1 MTASDPNRPLRRR
14 DVQYLHVATSVRS
27 IAAGLAAAAVLAAL
41 ATGCGG
47 SASTSRKEPAAAPR
61 APFAYDASRPLA
73 VGVGGRVND
82 VSYPIAIRDVSYAT
96 PSGRVD
102 GYLVEPKGAKHLP
115 AVIFVHGAGG
125 DRRQLLFPAVW
136 LAGRRAV
143 SLTIT
148 EPSSVARV
156 QPSGLTPAQSLARD
170 RRLAVADVV
179 AVRRAV
185 DLLSGLPEVDPKRIG
200 YLGWSLGARTGAVL
214 AGLERRIGAFV
225 LMSGGATPISA
236 YVAQAPASLRA
247 QVRRT
252 LSPIDPLRW
261 ISRARPGTVF
271 LQDGS
276 RDEVVPRAALLALA
290 HAAPKG
296 TLLRWYAAPH
306 ELNRAAVRDQL
317 SWLARK
323 LPIDGPAVADAKT
336 GP

>member
-1 MTASDPNRPLRRR
+1 MRRLAI
-14 DVQYLHVATSVRS
+14 VGL
-27 IAAGLAAAAVLAAL
+27 LAAFAA
-41 ATGCGG
+41 GCGG
-47 SASTSRKEPAAAPR
+47 SRSPEGPAAAPR
-61 APFAYDASRPLA
+61 SPFAYDASRPLA
-73 VGVGGRVND
+73 VGIAGQVND
-82 VSYPIAIRDVSYAT
+82 ASYPIAIRDVSYAA
-96 PSGRVD
+96 PGGRVD
-102 GYLVEPKGAKHLP
+102 GYLMEPKGGRRLP

-125 DRRQLLFPAVW
+125 DRRQLLLPAVW

-143 SLTIT
+143 TMTIT
-148 EPSSVARV
+148 APSSVAGA
-156 QPSGLTPAQSLARD
+156 QPSGMTPAQALARD

-185 DLLSGLPEVDPKRIG
+185 DLLGGRPDVDRQRIG

-214 AGLERRIGAFV
+214 AGAEPRIKAFV

-261 ISRARPGTVF
+261 IARARPGSVF
-271 LQDGS
+271 LQDGR
-276 RDEVVPRAALLALA
+276 RDKVVPRAALLALA

-306 ELNRAAVRDQL
+306 ELNTAATRDQL
-317 SWLARK
+317 DWLARK
-323 LPIDGPAVADAKT
+323 LAIRGPAVAGAQT